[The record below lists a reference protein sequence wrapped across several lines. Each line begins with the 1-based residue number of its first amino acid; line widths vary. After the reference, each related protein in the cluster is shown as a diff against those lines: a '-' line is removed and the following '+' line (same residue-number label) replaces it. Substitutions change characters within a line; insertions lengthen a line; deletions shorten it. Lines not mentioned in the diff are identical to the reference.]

1 MPEERKLV
9 TILFADVTES
19 TALGD
24 MLDPEDVRALMGRYY
39 THARRIMQEHG
50 GTLEKFIGDAVMAVF
65 GLPHAHGNDAERTM
79 AAALALR
86 EAVANDALL
95 GGRLLL
101 RIGINT
107 GEVIATSDPQSGDFL
122 VTGDAVNVAARL
134 QQVASPGEIV
144 VSERAA
150 DAAQAAFLF
159 DNARLV
165 EVKGKRQPLRVFP
178 LKESRLVRRVTR
190 PPFVGRR
197 QDVLQLSV
205 LQARVLEERR
215 PQLVSILAP
224 AGTGKTRLLEEFL
237 ARLDPADGFQVATAR
252 CLPYGQTLTYWP
264 LRGLLADL
272 LGGEIEKPQVTDAF
286 ARGGHTPEDASRL
299 ADFVLTTL
307 GIEREGATD
316 RESIFN
322 AWRLLLESLARQ
334 APWIV
339 VFEDLHW
346 ASESLLDL
354 VEHIMHPR
362 TQVPLFIIV
371 LSRPELLERRPTWGG
386 GRQNFTALALEPL
399 SESQTREL
407 VEQLTV
413 GLHEAIRERI
423 VERSGGNPFF
433 AVELV
438 RGLAEHGI
446 TGKAVLADMLPDTV
460 HAAVL
465 ARLDLLSP
473 QERTAV
479 QVASVAG
486 RAFRP
491 SMLQAVMDDRT
502 SAEIDEGLDM
512 LLAHNLV
519 VPTEDGAFTFRHVL
533 IRDVAYGTLSRA
545 ERVRMHGKIAAWLEA
560 SSGDQVNEFTEL
572 IAYHYREA
580 VLLARQAAVPLE
592 LPIDPA
598 RAVHYLTRA
607 GQMASRSG
615 AFAEARTYLQS
626 AIDLA
631 PQEEHLR
638 LYEQLG
644 DCVVWGNTAVD
655 AYREAL
661 ARWRGTVEQ
670 DPLVGVRL
678 LRKLLTA
685 YLRWNVTPQSAEEE
699 LARLLA
705 EAQQLAEA
713 ANDEDERWRVQLAH
727 IWLLTWSEKTTQQ
740 DIEEGRSLANAA
752 ATYFEARA
760 DWVSYSNAL
769 DAYTSFSRGAG
780 TYDDALEASRRR
792 LSIPELPA
800 MERGDAL
807 NMLAQLYFYL
817 GNYSRC
823 DEIVREALARLR
835 PGEPLGYLAGAV
847 ALAMRA
853 LHLTGRWSEITDL
866 MPTLEDIW
874 EQVQHDVSTA
884 TDVAYG
890 YFTVLDMALAREDQE
905 RASNAASVLEQ
916 CLPTGQ
922 ANARN
927 GRSLLAALLED
938 DPGRIDYD
946 PSNSDWGT
954 NILMLFNEHGVHA
967 PRILIAQE
975 QYWLSWASSVLRSRC
990 IEIAEALAA
999 EELERLA
1006 AAIDEAEAA
1015 GLLTHAARMRVVLA
1029 QRTGD
1034 RAQLEQARPVLE
1046 RLGDSRSLRRLAE
1059 IAVTLDEEG
1068 KVC

>member
-24 MLDPEDVRALMGRYY
+24 TLDPEDVRALMGRYY
-39 THARRIMQEHG
+39 AHARRIIQEHG

-65 GLPHAHGNDAERTM
+65 GLPHAHGNDAERAL

-86 EAVANDALL
+86 EAVATDTVLAE
-95 GGRLLL
+95 RLLL
-101 RIGINT
+101 RLGINT
-107 GEVIATSDPQSGDFL
+107 GEIIATSYPQGGDFL

-134 QQVASPGEIV
+134 QQAARPGEIV
-144 VSERAA
+144 VSERTA

-159 DNARLV
+159 GDARLV
-165 EVKGKRQPLRVFP
+165 EVKGKRQPLRLFP
-178 LKESRLVRRVTR
+178 LQEARLVRRVTR

-197 QDVLQLSV
+197 QDLLQLSV

-224 AGTGKTRLLEEFL
+224 AGIGKTRLLEEFL
-237 ARLDPADGFQVATAR
+237 ARLNPADGFQVATAR

-264 LRGLLADL
+264 LRGLLTDL
-272 LGGEIEKPQVTDAF
+272 LGGEIAKPPVTEAF
-286 ARGGHTPEDASRL
+286 ARGGHTPEDATRL

-307 GIEREGATD
+307 GIEREGTTD
-316 RESIFN
+316 RESIFT
-322 AWRLLLESLARQ
+322 AWRLLLESLAHQ
-334 APWIV
+334 APRIV

-362 TQVPLFIIV
+362 TQVPLFIVV

-399 SESQTREL
+399 SETHTREL
-407 VEQLTV
+407 VERLTG

-423 VERSGGNPFF
+423 VERCGGNPFF

-446 TGKAVLADMLPDTV
+446 TGKAALAETLPDTV

-473 QERTAV
+473 QERAV
-479 QVASVAG
+479 VQAAAVAG

-491 SMLQAVMDDRT
+491 ATIHAALGDRT
-502 SAEIDEGLDM
+502 PSEIDEALDA
-512 LLAHNLV
+512 LLTHNLV
-519 VPTEDGAFTFRHVL
+519 VSAQGRTFTFRHAL
-533 IRDVAYGTLSRA
+533 IRDVAYGTLSRV

-560 SSGDQVNEFTEL
+560 NAGEHVDEYTEL
-572 IAYHYREA
+572 IAYHYRET
-580 VLLARQAAVPLE
+580 VLLSRQAAVPLE

-607 GQMASRSG
+607 GHLASRSG

-631 PQEEHLR
+631 PQEEHLL

-644 DCVVWGNTAVD
+644 DCVVWGNTAIE
-655 AYREAL
+655 AYRQAL
-661 ARWRGTVEQ
+661 ARWRGTVAQ

-678 LRKLLTA
+678 LRKLLITS
-685 YLRWNVTPQSAEEE
+685 LRWNVTPRSAEEE
-699 LARLLA
+699 LVRLLA
-705 EAQQLAEA
+705 EARRLAEA
-713 ANDEDERWRVQLAH
+713 ADDEDERWRVQLAH
-727 IWLLTWSEKTTQQ
+727 IWLFLWSENDTLQ
-740 DIEEGRSLANAA
+740 DVEQGRSTALAA

-760 DWVSYSNAL
+760 DWVSFSDAL
-769 DAYTSFSRGAG
+769 DAYISLSRGVGAH
-780 TYDDALEASRRR
+780 DDALEASRRR

-807 NMLAQLYFYL
+807 NMMAQLSFHL

-823 DEIVREALARLR
+823 YEIVREGLARLR
-835 PGEPLGYLAGAV
+835 LGEPVGYLAGAV

-853 LHLTGRWSEITDL
+853 LYVTGRWSEIDAL
-866 MPTLEDIW
+866 MPTLEDVW

-890 YFTVLDMALAREDQE
+890 YFTVLDMALAREDQV
-905 RASNAASVLEQ
+905 ATSTAASVLER

-922 ANARN
+922 ANAQN
-927 GRSLLAALLED
+927 GQSLLAALLED
-938 DPGRIDYD
+938 DPRPIDYD
-946 PSNSDWGT
+946 PSNGDWGT
-954 NILMLFNEHGVHA
+954 NLLLFFNEHGVHA
-967 PRILIAQE
+967 PPALIAQE
-975 QYWLSWASSVLRSRC
+975 RYWLSLAASVLRSRC
-990 IEIAEALAA
+990 VEIAEALVA
-999 EELERLA
+999 EDLARLA
-1006 AAIDEAEAA
+1006 AALDEAEAT
-1015 GLLTHAARMRVVLA
+1015 GLILHAARMRVVLA
-1029 QRTGD
+1029 QRTSD
-1034 RAQLEQARPVLE
+1034 RAQLERARSVLE
-1046 RLGDSRSLRRLAE
+1046 RQGDRHFLRRLDEVA
-1059 IAVTLDEEG
+1059 ATLDEEG
-1068 KVC
+1068 KVR